1 MIILGQNER
10 VLYVSGP
17 LRAVNGA
24 YGPFTPHV
32 MERNMLAAKR
42 VAILGWRAGWA
53 VICPHLN
60 TQMMDGVD
68 GLDSH
73 GFISGD
79 LTFLDRMIPGL
90 DAVIFL
96 KGWTASE
103 GAQIEQE
110 RAARRGLATCYEENL
125 GSDEL
130 ILNYLK
136 ALYQGYASGRAF
148 FEEHCGK

>member
-1 MIILGQNER
+1 MIVLGQHER

-24 YGPFTPHV
+24 HGPFTPHIV
-32 MERNMLAAKR
+32 ERNTLAAKR

-53 VICPHLN
+53 VITPHLN
-60 TQMMDGVD
+60 TQAMDGVD

-79 LTFLDRMIPGL
+79 LTFLDRMIVGL

-96 KGWTASE
+96 KGWKASE

-110 RAARRGLATCYEENL
+110 RATRRGLATCYEESL

-130 ILNYLK
+130 ILNYLR
-136 ALYQGYASGRAF
+136 ALYRGYGEGKRF
-148 FEEHCGK
+148 FEEHCK